1 MSGFVPAMWST
12 WGAVV
17 LIYVVLHL
25 YRSRLTR
32 DEEDQIFLD
41 DSFTHEQTAQA
52 AIIAKVNNIEPL
64 VRGSLWLVGA
74 ASLFVVV
81 YYVMDIVKQF
91 N

>member
-1 MSGFVPAMWST
+1 MWST

-41 DSFTHEQTAQA
+41 DSFSHEQTAQA
-52 AIIAKVNNIEPL
+52 AIIAKVNKIEPL

>member
-41 DSFTHEQTAQA
+41 DSFSHEQTAQA
-52 AIIAKVNNIEPL
+52 AIIAKVNKIEPL